1 MARGRA
7 VRKSA
12 RGTAHDTA
20 HLRAFPGRSR
30 RFARCAGVGMVEVVV
45 AIVILAV
52 VVIGLMPFM
61 ATGRIGVERAAQKR
75 VALQIAAERLERGR
89 AGGYPALANA
99 SGSVVRDGLT
109 YNWTLT
115 VTTPLRADPAD
126 AASTYKHAEVSVT
139 WTGAP
144 AAVIV
149 RTAVSP

>member
-1 MARGRA
+1 
-7 VRKSA
+7 
-12 RGTAHDTA
+12 
-20 HLRAFPGRSR
+20 
-30 RFARCAGVGMVEVVV
+30 MVEVIV

-75 VALQIAAERLERGR
+75 VAVQIAAERLERGR

-115 VTTPLRADPAD
+115 VTTLRADPAD
-126 AASTYKHAEVSVT
+126 AASSYKQAEVSVT
-139 WTGAP
+139 WIGAP
-144 AAVIV
+144 APVIV
-149 RTAVSP
+149 RTAVAP